1 MKYVKLPEDKQY
13 KLPFYL
19 AMEEYIAEN
28 CGEDLLFTWQVEP
41 TVIFG
46 RNQVM
51 LAEVNV
57 DYCEQHHIQYYR
69 RKSGGG
75 CVYAD
80 KGNIMTSYITPKVTS
95 DVAFNEFLNNLA
107 DVLRKLGFDAVKTE
121 HNDILIGGRKV
132 SGNALFQKEK
142 ASIVHGTLMYDVD
155 IQTLMEAITPPK
167 QKLEKH
173 GIESVRQRV
182 VNLKELGLKL
192 SVEELRNHIAQSLC
206 DGEKVLTDDEV
217 NEIQKK
223 IAEAKAKGDT
233 QKISTLN
240 AQLSTIATPD
250 FAGKEYLLQRQ
261 LKTEARGDIIQRLR
275 EANIRPTAMMDIS
288 DGLSSELMHI
298 CKQSHVGCRVFEK
311 QIPIDY
317 QTAVMAEELNMNVTT
332 CALNGGED
340 YELLFTVPIGDH
352 EKIEAMEDVK
362 LIGHITKES
371 LGHILVTRD
380 DQEFELKAQGWNPL

>member
-1 MKYVKLPEDKQY
+1 MKYVKLPENIQH

-19 AMEEYIAEN
+19 AMEEYLAEY
-28 CGEDLLFTWQVEP
+28 CAEDLLFTWQVEP

-46 RNQVM
+46 RNQVI

-80 KGNIMTSYITPKVTS
+80 KGNIMTSYITPKITC

-107 DVLRKLGFDAVKTE
+107 EVLKKLGFDAVKTE

-142 ASIVHGTLMYDVD
+142 ASIVHGTLMYDVE

-182 VNLKELGLKL
+182 VNLKELGLKMT
-192 SVEELRNHIAQSLC
+192 VEELRNHISQSLC
-206 DGEKVLTDDEV
+206 DGEKILTDDV
-217 NEIQKK
+217 VREIEKRELGYY
-223 IAEAKAKGDT
+223 APEFLRAK
-233 QKISTLN
+233 
-240 AQLSTIATPD
+240 
-250 FAGKEYLLQRQ
+250 
-261 LKTEARGDIIQRLR
+261 
-275 EANIRPTAMMDIS
+275 
-288 DGLSSELMHI
+288 
-298 CKQSHVGCRVFEK
+298 
-311 QIPIDY
+311 
-317 QTAVMAEELNMNVTT
+317 
-332 CALNGGED
+332 
-340 YELLFTVPIGDH
+340 
-352 EKIEAMEDVK
+352 
-362 LIGHITKES
+362 
-371 LGHILVTRD
+371 
-380 DQEFELKAQGWNPL
+380 

>member
-1 MKYVKLPEDKQY
+1 MKYVKLPEDKQH

-107 DVLRKLGFDAVKTE
+107 EVLRKLGFDAVKTE

-182 VNLKELGLKL
+182 VNLKELGLEL
-192 SVEELRNHIAQSLC
+192 SVEELRSQIAQSLC

-217 NEIQKK
+217 NEIQK
-223 IAEAKAKGDT
+223 IEQGYYTPEFLRAK
-233 QKISTLN
+233 
-240 AQLSTIATPD
+240 
-250 FAGKEYLLQRQ
+250 
-261 LKTEARGDIIQRLR
+261 
-275 EANIRPTAMMDIS
+275 
-288 DGLSSELMHI
+288 
-298 CKQSHVGCRVFEK
+298 
-311 QIPIDY
+311 
-317 QTAVMAEELNMNVTT
+317 
-332 CALNGGED
+332 
-340 YELLFTVPIGDH
+340 
-352 EKIEAMEDVK
+352 
-362 LIGHITKES
+362 
-371 LGHILVTRD
+371 
-380 DQEFELKAQGWNPL
+380 

>member
-1 MKYVKLPEDKQY
+1 MKYVKLPEDKQH

-19 AMEEYIAEN
+19 AMEEYLAEH

-80 KGNIMTSYITPKVTS
+80 KGNIMVSYITPKTTA
-95 DVAFNEFLNNLA
+95 DDAFESFLKKLAGVLCNLGY
-107 DVLRKLGFDAVKTE
+107 KAVKTE
-121 HNDILIGGRKV
+121 HNDILIDGRKV
-132 SGNALFQKEK
+132 SGNALFQKEN
-142 ASIVHGTLMYDVD
+142 ASIVHGTLLYDVD
-155 IQTLMEAITPPK
+155 IQTMMEAITPPK

-206 DGEKVLTDDEV
+206 DGKKLLEDDEV
-217 NEIQKK
+217 NEIQ
-223 IAEAKAKGDT
+223 IIEQGYYAPE
-233 QKISTLN
+233 
-240 AQLSTIATPD
+240 
-250 FAGKEYLLQRQ
+250 F
-261 LKTEARGDIIQRLR
+261 LK
-275 EANIRPTAMMDIS
+275 S
-288 DGLSSELMHI
+288 
-298 CKQSHVGCRVFEK
+298 K
-311 QIPIDY
+311 
-317 QTAVMAEELNMNVTT
+317 
-332 CALNGGED
+332 
-340 YELLFTVPIGDH
+340 
-352 EKIEAMEDVK
+352 
-362 LIGHITKES
+362 
-371 LGHILVTRD
+371 
-380 DQEFELKAQGWNPL
+380 

>member
-1 MKYVKLPEDKQY
+1 MKFVKLPEDKQY

-19 AMEEYIAEN
+19 AMEEYLAEH

-80 KGNIMTSYITPKVTS
+80 KGNIMISYVTPKVTL

-107 DVLRKLGFDAVKTE
+107 EVLRKLGFDAVKTE

-142 ASIVHGTLMYDVD
+142 ASIVHGTLLYDVD
-155 IQTLMEAITPPK
+155 IQIMMEAITPPK
-167 QKLEKH
+167 QKFEKH

-182 VNLKELGLKL
+182 VNLKEIGLTL
-192 SVEELRNHIAQSLC
+192 SVEEVRKIIVQSLC
-206 DGEKVLTDDEV
+206 DAEMLLTSSDV
-217 NEIQKK
+217 IEIKK
-223 IAEAKAKGDT
+223 IEQGYYA
-233 QKISTLN
+233 
-240 AQLSTIATPD
+240 P
-250 FAGKEYLLQRQ
+250 
-261 LKTEARGDIIQRLR
+261 
-275 EANIRPTAMMDIS
+275 
-288 DGLSSELMHI
+288 
-298 CKQSHVGCRVFEK
+298 VF
-311 QIPIDY
+311 
-317 QTAVMAEELNMNVTT
+317 
-332 CALNGGED
+332 LNG
-340 YELLFTVPIGDH
+340 
-352 EKIEAMEDVK
+352 K
-362 LIGHITKES
+362 
-371 LGHILVTRD
+371 
-380 DQEFELKAQGWNPL
+380 

>member
-1 MKYVKLPEDKQY
+1 MKYVKLPEERRH

-19 AMEEYIAEN
+19 AMEEYLAEH

-46 RNQVM
+46 RNQVL

-57 DYCEQHHIQYYR
+57 NYCEQHHIQYYR

-80 KGNIMTSYITPKVTS
+80 KGNIMVSYITPKTTA
-95 DVAFNEFLNNLA
+95 DDAFDNFLKKLA
-107 DVLRKLGFDAVKTE
+107 GVLSSLGFNAVKTE
-121 HNDILIGGRKV
+121 HNDILIDGKKV

-192 SVEELRNHIAQSLC
+192 SVDELKNHIAQSLC

-217 NEIQKK
+217 NEIQ
-223 IAEAKAKGDT
+223 IIEQGYYAPEFLKAK
-233 QKISTLN
+233 
-240 AQLSTIATPD
+240 
-250 FAGKEYLLQRQ
+250 
-261 LKTEARGDIIQRLR
+261 
-275 EANIRPTAMMDIS
+275 
-288 DGLSSELMHI
+288 
-298 CKQSHVGCRVFEK
+298 
-311 QIPIDY
+311 
-317 QTAVMAEELNMNVTT
+317 
-332 CALNGGED
+332 
-340 YELLFTVPIGDH
+340 
-352 EKIEAMEDVK
+352 
-362 LIGHITKES
+362 
-371 LGHILVTRD
+371 
-380 DQEFELKAQGWNPL
+380 

>member
-1 MKYVKLPEDKQY
+1 MKYVKLPEERQY

-19 AMEEYIAEN
+19 AMEEYLAEL

-80 KGNIMTSYITPKVTS
+80 KGNIMVSYITPKTTA
-95 DVAFNEFLNNLA
+95 DDAFENFLKKLA
-107 DVLRKLGFDAVKTE
+107 GVLCELGFNAVKTE
-121 HNDILIGGRKV
+121 HNDILIDGRKV

-142 ASIVHGTLMYDVD
+142 ASIVHGTLLYDVD
-155 IQTLMEAITPPK
+155 IQAMMEAITPPK

-192 SVEELRNHIAQSLC
+192 SVEELRNHIAHSLC
-206 DGEKVLTDDEV
+206 NGEKVLADDEV
-217 NEIQKK
+217 NEIQ
-223 IAEAKAKGDT
+223 IIEQGYYAPE
-233 QKISTLN
+233 
-240 AQLSTIATPD
+240 
-250 FAGKEYLLQRQ
+250 F
-261 LKTEARGDIIQRLR
+261 LK
-275 EANIRPTAMMDIS
+275 S
-288 DGLSSELMHI
+288 
-298 CKQSHVGCRVFEK
+298 K
-311 QIPIDY
+311 
-317 QTAVMAEELNMNVTT
+317 
-332 CALNGGED
+332 
-340 YELLFTVPIGDH
+340 
-352 EKIEAMEDVK
+352 
-362 LIGHITKES
+362 
-371 LGHILVTRD
+371 
-380 DQEFELKAQGWNPL
+380 

>member
-1 MKYVKLPEDKQY
+1 MKYVKLPEDKQH

-19 AMEEYIAEN
+19 AMEEYLAEH

-51 LAEVNV
+51 LDEVNV

-95 DVAFNEFLNNLA
+95 DVAFNKFLNNLA
-107 DVLRKLGFDAVKTE
+107 EVLRKLGFNAVKTE

-132 SGNALFQKEK
+132 SGNALFQTGK

-155 IQTLMEAITPPK
+155 IKTLMEAITPPK

-192 SVEELRNHIAQSLC
+192 SVEELRDHIAHSLC
-206 DGEKVLTDDEV
+206 DSEKVLTDDEV
-217 NEIQKK
+217 YEI
-223 IAEAKAKGDT
+223 
-233 QKISTLN
+233 
-240 AQLSTIATPD
+240 
-250 FAGKEYLLQRQ
+250 
-261 LKTEARGDIIQRLR
+261 
-275 EANIRPTAMMDIS
+275 
-288 DGLSSELMHI
+288 
-298 CKQSHVGCRVFEK
+298 
-311 QIPIDY
+311 
-317 QTAVMAEELNMNVTT
+317 
-332 CALNGGED
+332 
-340 YELLFTVPIGDH
+340 
-352 EKIEAMEDVK
+352 EKIEQRYYAP
-362 LIGHITKES
+362 
-371 LGHILVTRD
+371 
-380 DQEFELKAQGWNPL
+380 EFLRAK

>member
-1 MKYVKLPEDKQY
+1 MKYVKLPEEKQH

-19 AMEEYIAEN
+19 AMEEYLAEH
-28 CGEDLLFTWQVEP
+28 CVEDLLFIWRVEP

-95 DVAFNEFLNNLA
+95 DVAFNEFLNKLA
-107 DVLRKLGFDAVKTE
+107 EVLRKLGFEAVKTE

-155 IQTLMEAITPPK
+155 IQTLMEAITPSK

-192 SVEELRNHIAQSLC
+192 SVEELRSHIAKSLC
-206 DGEKVLTDDEV
+206 DGEKVLTGDEV
-217 NEIQKK
+217 HEI
-223 IAEAKAKGDT
+223 
-233 QKISTLN
+233 
-240 AQLSTIATPD
+240 
-250 FAGKEYLLQRQ
+250 
-261 LKTEARGDIIQRLR
+261 
-275 EANIRPTAMMDIS
+275 
-288 DGLSSELMHI
+288 
-298 CKQSHVGCRVFEK
+298 
-311 QIPIDY
+311 
-317 QTAVMAEELNMNVTT
+317 
-332 CALNGGED
+332 
-340 YELLFTVPIGDH
+340 
-352 EKIEAMEDVK
+352 EKIEQGYYAP
-362 LIGHITKES
+362 
-371 LGHILVTRD
+371 
-380 DQEFELKAQGWNPL
+380 EFLRAK